1 MTFYLTL
8 TLTLLIPF
16 ILGLVILKA
25 LLRKRLVLNFWEML
39 ALAFS
44 AGWGGHIIIM
54 FLMSLA
60 KIPLNFIT
68 ISATDLFLAFSLF
81 CFSFRSFFPSK
92 TDTSFPRKGN
102 LGVRTIIFIFFCVIV
117 LKVLLVFFFSFIKPV
132 IDPDI
137 IRCYALATKFI
148 FLNRT
153 FLGAPAVGDKPP
165 FPFLSLAWP
174 ALATLRFDDSILTL
188 AYPFLFIS
196 FLIIFFR
203 ALKRSFSSW
212 YALIGTF
219 FLSSIP
225 LLVFHAST
233 AYSDFPQAFYY
244 CAATI
249 YLFLFFKTF
258 KANKSA
264 SFGFL
269 LISAFLLGISVWVK
283 KSGLYYAGINILVA
297 SFFIFSERKNL
308 SWEDKKS
315 LGLAFLIFLLLCLPW
330 LSYHQFYTLKSY
342 SSEALT
348 SLPKLPFLTLGREV
362 VQAIWRNAFFEDNWH
377 LLGILF
383 LATLLL
389 FPKLSFAQPHLYLL
403 IIIFLQWLMIFI
415 LFCFTRLDRF
425 IFDDTLLNRL
435 TLHFVP
441 VILYFSI
448 EVIGT
453 YLEIGKKEELKK

>member
-1 MTFYLTL
+1 MTFSLIL
-8 TLTLLIPF
+8 ALTLLIPF
-16 ILGLVILKA
+16 ILGLAILKA
-25 LLRKRLVLNFWEML
+25 LLGKRLVLNFWEML

-44 AGWGGHIIIM
+44 VGWGGHIIIM

-68 ISATDLFLAFSLF
+68 TSATDLFLAFGLF

-92 TDTSFPRKGN
+92 IDTSFEKGN
-102 LGVRTIIFIFFCVIV
+102 WGVRAVIFIFFCVIAF
-117 LKVLLVFFFSFIKPV
+117 KVLFVFFFSFIKPV

-137 IRCYALATKFI
+137 IRCYALGAKSI

-153 FLGAPAVGDKPP
+153 FLGAPAAGDKPP

-174 ALATLRFDDSILTL
+174 ALATSRFDDSILTL

-203 ALKRSFSSW
+203 ALKRSFSFW
-212 YALIGTF
+212 YASLGIF

-269 LISAFLLGISVWVK
+269 LISALLLGISVWVK
-283 KSGLYYAGINILVA
+283 KSGLYLAGINILVA

-308 SWEDKKS
+308 SWEDKKN

-342 SSEALT
+342 SAEALA

-362 VQAIWRNAFFEDNWH
+362 MQAIWRNAFFEDNWH
-377 LLGILF
+377 LLGILL

-389 FPKLSFAQPHLYLL
+389 FPELSLAWPYFYLL
-403 IIIFLQWLMIFI
+403 IIISLSWLMIFI

-453 YLEIGKKEELKK
+453 YLKAEKKEELEK